1 MSLSNAPIADDFH
14 ADTPHRRSELR
25 SGMRH
30 VLVFAKTPYVWT
42 PYDRWLAGWGIE
54 PIILTP
60 QEYASGYRH
69 LRHVHAFDGYDDNQL
84 VDKAALDLARA
95 HRVDAVFARA
105 ESDVIRAAQL
115 RDVLDLP
122 GQRTPSAVAFR
133 DKVVMK
139 DHLVG
144 GPGSRATASSTR
156 PTRPCSSSR
165 SRATR
170 S

>member
-95 HRVDAVFARA
+95 HEPDEATGHPTGFPDAVEIGCGASARR
-105 ESDVIRAAQL
+105 VR
-115 RDVLDLP
+115 
-122 GQRTPSAVAFR
+122 
-133 DKVVMK
+133 
-139 DHLVG
+139 
-144 GPGSRATASSTR
+144 
-156 PTRPCSSSR
+156 
-165 SRATR
+165 
-170 S
+170 